1 MKNVLLLVHDDAGQN
16 ARLQAALDVVRAVE
30 GHLTCLDVIIYPMIS
45 ADYDYGAV
53 GMLLQEESRIEGK
66 NRVTLERRLA
76 AEGLPWD
83 WIERTGSLSECLVE
97 AAALADLIVVNRK
110 LDDAL
115 GPDMRAVASNVL
127 LDARKPLLAVSETAR
142 ALRIKGHA
150 FVAWD
155 GSAVAI
161 DALRAAIPL
170 LDLARRVTILEVT
183 HGDITTSAED
193 AATYLA
199 RNDILADVLIVHPRT
214 GTVATEMLRKIEQH
228 KPDYLVMGGFGHS
241 RLREA
246 LLGGVTR
253 DMLTECPIP
262 LFIVH

>member
-1 MKNVLLLVHDDAGQN
+1 MKTVLLLVHDDEGQE

-30 GHLTCLDVIIYPMIS
+30 GHLTCLDVIVYPTIS

-53 GMLLQEESRIEGK
+53 GMLLQEESRTEGK
-66 NRVTLERRLA
+66 NRTILERRLA

-83 WIERTGSLSECLVE
+83 WIERTGPLSECLVE

-115 GPDMRAVASNVL
+115 GPDMRGVASNVL
-127 LDARKPLLAVSETAR
+127 VGARKPLLAVPGTTRS
-142 ALRIKGHA
+142 LDIKGHA

-155 GSAVAI
+155 GSTVAI

-170 LDLARRVTILEVT
+170 LDLARRVTILEVKD
-183 HGDITTSAED
+183 GDIAISAEE

-199 RNDILADVLIVHPRT
+199 RNDILSDVLIVDPRT
-214 GTVATEMLRKIEQH
+214 GTAATEILRKIEQH

-246 LLGGVTR
+246 LFGGVTR
-253 DMLTECPIP
+253 QMLTDCPIP
-262 LFIVH
+262 LLLVH